1 MIHLDSLYKTFTL
14 GDETI
19 TAVNNA
25 NLHIKSGDMMAIIG
39 PSGSGKSTLMNIIGL
54 LDRADEGVYTFDGMD
69 VTMLS
74 DDEQAVIRNQK
85 IGFVFQSFYLLQKLT
100 ALENVMV
107 PLLYRNIGEKEAKR
121 RALDMLERLKLGER
135 IDHLPKQLSGGQ
147 QQRVAIARA
156 LVGEPEL
163 ILADE
168 PTGALDQT
176 TGREIMALLKEL
188 NENGQTIVIIT
199 HDAHVAEQA
208 ERVVRIEDG
217 VLKEEGQ
224 S

>member
-25 NLHIKSGDMMAIIG
+25 NLHIESGDMMSIIG

-54 LDRADEGVYTFDGMD
+54 LDRADEGIYTFDGMD

-107 PLLYRNIGEKEAKR
+107 PLLYRNIGEKEARKR
-121 RALDMLERLKLGER
+121 AVEMLEKLKLGER

-168 PTGALDQT
+168 PTGALDQA
-176 TGREIMALLKEL
+176 TGREIMALLGQL

-199 HDAHVAEQA
+199 HDAHVAEQTK
-208 ERVVRIEDG
+208 RVVRIEDG
-217 VLKEEGQ
+217 VLKEEVR

>member
-1 MIHLDSLYKTFTL
+1 MVHLDSLYKTFIL

-25 NLHIKSGDMMAIIG
+25 NLHIESGDMMAVIG

-54 LDRADEGVYTFDGMD
+54 LDRADEGNYTFDGMD
-69 VTMLS
+69 VTMLG

-107 PLLYRNIGEKEAKR
+107 PLLYRNIGEKEAK
-121 RALDMLERLKLGER
+121 AKAVQMLERLKLGER
-135 IDHLPKQLSGGQ
+135 VDHLPKQLSGGQ

-168 PTGALDQT
+168 PTGALDQA

-199 HDAHVAEQA
+199 HDAYIAKQA
-208 ERVVRIEDG
+208 RRVVRIEDG
-217 VLKEEGQ
+217 VLKEEVQ
-224 S
+224 V